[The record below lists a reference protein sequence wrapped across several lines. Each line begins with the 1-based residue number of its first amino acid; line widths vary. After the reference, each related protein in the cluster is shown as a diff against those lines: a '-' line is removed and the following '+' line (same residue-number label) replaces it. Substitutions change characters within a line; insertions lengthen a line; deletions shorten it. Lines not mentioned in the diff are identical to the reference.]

1 MGVQGGSEVPE
12 VTPTVQPASEFMYT
26 LNSIAEAEKWHK
38 YKSNKKIKKESD
50 RT

>member
-26 LNSIAEAEKWHK
+26 LNSIAEAE
-38 YKSNKKIKKESD
+38 NGININLTKIKKESD